1 MWFDCWARQAH
12 SSPQMVLF
20 LLCVSSIMPYMKIIE
35 SLQPLNISKPQRY
48 KKMDN
53 SKLNDILE
61 ALKSLLSYVYMQ
73 LKKLWSAINDTMRNA
88 KTDAH
93 KSPDEAQDS
102 IFNSRPFLIA
112 TLVIFVLLVMNTFSA
127 MRQEEISYSQF
138 LKAVKEDKIAK
149 AVVTE
154 RYISGFFKGE
164 KPQQDGKAFV
174 TIPLWNKE
182 LAEQLQQHEV
192 EYVVRSSEN
201 WLSTLIFNWII
212 PIFIFLFIG
221 SWFINRSMGKGRSF
235 LNIGNK
241 ARIQQDSQTNIT
253 FADVAGADDAKQE
266 LKEVIE
272 FLKSPEQI
280 QKLGGRMPKGVLL
293 VGSPGTGKTLLARAV
308 SGEAQVPFF
317 NISGSEFIELFVG
330 VGAARVR
337 ELFEQARQKAPCIIF
352 IDELDA
358 IGRSRGGNVMIGG
371 HDERE
376 QTLNQ
381 LLTEMDGFDTSVG
394 VIVMAATNRPEILDK
409 ALLRSG
415 RFDRQIVVDKP
426 DLHDRIEILK
436 LHVQNLTLSDDID
449 ITVIAKRTPGLVG
462 ADLANIA
469 NEAAIIATRVGNSKV
484 TMSNFEAAIDRLLTG
499 PEKKNRALTADE
511 KRRVA
516 YHEAGHALVAE
527 KVPTGQPVHKISII
541 PRGIGALGFTLQL
554 PVEERFL
561 STEAELKDQLAI
573 LLGGRIA
580 EELVLDSIST
590 GAQNDLERVG
600 EIARDMVCHLGMSK
614 KLGSLTYG
622 KRQQLQFLAVEEAE
636 QRNYSEETAQLID
649 TEVKAL
655 VDEAQKRAKQILTS
669 NRKVLDQ
676 LAAVLQEKEVITR
689 DEISAL
695 LG

>member
-1 MWFDCWARQAH
+1 MGFVA
-12 SSPQMVLF
+12 LG
-20 LLCVSSIMPYMKIIE
+20 
-35 SLQPLNISKPQRY
+35 
-48 KKMDN
+48 
-53 SKLNDILE
+53 IL
-61 ALKSLLSYVYMQ
+61 A
-73 LKKLWSAINDTMRNA
+73 
-88 KTDAH
+88 
-93 KSPDEAQDS
+93 
-102 IFNSRPFLIA
+102 FLI
-112 TLVIFVLLVMNTFSA
+112 LSSFVGV
-127 MRQEEISYSQF
+127 QQDEISYNQF
-138 LKAVKEDKIAK
+138 VSAVKADKIAK

-154 RYISGFFKGE
+154 RYISGVFKPE
-164 KPQQDGKAFV
+164 KAEQEEGKTFI
-174 TIPLWNKE
+174 TIPLWDKD
-182 LAEQLQQHEV
+182 LAEQLRQHNV
-192 EYVVRSSEN
+192 DYVVRSSEN
-201 WLSTLIFNWII
+201 WLTTLLFNWVI

-221 SWFINRSMGKGRSF
+221 SWFINRNMGKGGF

-241 ARIQQDSQTNIT
+241 ARIQQDTQTNIS

-308 SGEAQVPFF
+308 SGEAHVPFF

-337 ELFEQARQKAPCIIF
+337 ELFEQARKNAPCIIF

-358 IGRSRGGNVMIGG
+358 IGRSRSGQVVMGG

-394 VIVMAATNRPEILDK
+394 VIVMAASNRPEILDK

-426 DLHDRIEILK
+426 DLKDRIEILQ
-436 LHVQNLTLSDDID
+436 LHVKALTLADDID
-449 ITVIAKRTPGLVG
+449 LTVIAKRTPGLVG

-469 NEAAIIATRVGNSKV
+469 NEAAIIATRVKHEKV
-484 TMSNFEAAIDRLLTG
+484 TMSDFEAAIDRILTG

-541 PRGIGALGFTLQL
+541 PRGMGALGFTLQL

-561 STEAELKDQLAI
+561 STETELKDQLAI
-573 LLGGRIA
+573 LLGGRLA
-580 EELVLDSIST
+580 EELVLESAST
-590 GAQNDLERVG
+590 GAQNDLERVSD
-600 EIARDMVCHLGMSK
+600 IAREMVCHLGMSK

-622 KRQQLQFLAVEEAE
+622 KRQQLQFLPVEEPE
-636 QRNYSEETAQLID
+636 QRNYCEETAQLID
-649 TEVKAL
+649 AEIKAL
-655 VDEAQKRAKQILTS
+655 VDEARDKAMQILIA
-669 NRKVLDQ
+669 NRETLDK
-676 LAAVLQEKEVITR
+676 LALLLQEKEVIGR
-689 DEISAL
+689 DEFSAL
-695 LG
+695 LK